1 MPGSQAST
9 TDATAISLP
18 SSQGSSQTIC
28 HPEKKVCLC
37 RLPSATSS
45 LPYKLSTRP
54 TPTTT
59 TSLPH
64 KLSTPT
70 SISSTP
76 HRLST
81 PLPSPTPFSTP
92 FLVSTTPAVARGLIP
107 LKLTNRS

>member
-1 MPGSQAST
+1 MLAVSGKCQEALGAGDWSDGSGECCCTPGSQAPT
-9 TDATAISLP
+9 VDATAISLP
-18 SSQGSSQTIC
+18 SSQGSSQTMC

-37 RLPSATSS
+37 RLPPATSS

-59 TSLPH
+59 TSLPQR
-64 KLSTPT
+64 LSTPT

-81 PLPSPTPFSTP
+81 PLPS
-92 FLVSTTPAVARGLIP
+92 
-107 LKLTNRS
+107 